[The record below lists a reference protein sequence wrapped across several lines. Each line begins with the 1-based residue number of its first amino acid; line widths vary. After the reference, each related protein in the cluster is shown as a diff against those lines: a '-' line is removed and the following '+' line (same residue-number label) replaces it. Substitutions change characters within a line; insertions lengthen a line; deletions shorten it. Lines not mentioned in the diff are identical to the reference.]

1 MEEKSLQTKRKILVM
16 TESYPFFLVGIL
28 VSSDKEY
35 INVKA
40 EFGIPLP
47 LRDRVF
53 HIRKDAISAFFIEN
67 DECKIPTVW

>member
-1 MEEKSLQTKRKILVM
+1 MEDRTFQTKSKILVM
-16 TESYPFFLVGIL
+16 TEAYPFFLVGIL
-28 VSSDKEY
+28 VSSDKDY
-35 INVKA
+35 INVRA

-47 LRDRVF
+47 LKDRVF

>member
-16 TESYPFFLVGIL
+16 TESYPFFLVGTL
-28 VSSDKEY
+28 VSSDKNY
-35 INVKA
+35 INVEAK
-40 EFGIPLP
+40 FGIPLP

>member
-1 MEEKSLQTKRKILVM
+1 MEDRAFQTKSKILVM
-16 TESYPFFLVGIL
+16 TEAYPFFLVGIL
-28 VSSDKEY
+28 VSSDKDY
-35 INVKA
+35 INVRA

-47 LRDRVF
+47 LKDRVF

>member
-1 MEEKSLQTKRKILVM
+1 MEDRTLQTKSKILVM
-16 TESYPFFLVGIL
+16 TEAYPFFLVGIL
-28 VSSDKEY
+28 VSSDKDY

-67 DECKIPTVW
+67 DEYKIPTVW